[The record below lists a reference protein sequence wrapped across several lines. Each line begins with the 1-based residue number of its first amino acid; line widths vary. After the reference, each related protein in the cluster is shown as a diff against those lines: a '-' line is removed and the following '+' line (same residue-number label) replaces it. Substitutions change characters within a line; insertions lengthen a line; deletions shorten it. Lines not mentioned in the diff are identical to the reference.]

1 MSSIDPTAV
10 SESSKKNL
18 RQVKK
23 ILLPKMADNL
33 CTLLQKKKKNIG
45 QKTGGKKEMPDKVL
59 E

>member
-1 MSSIDPTAV
+1 VSSIDSRAA

-23 ILLPKMADNL
+23 ILLPKMTDNL

-45 QKTGGKKEMPDKVL
+45 QKTGGKKEISDKVL